1 MEDLVSSGQMQFFA
15 GSSNDWSRAWKSF
28 NQMTNTIF
36 EPTLNLPWTMAR
48 TPLFRTFHNFSVSVH
63 QYAIKFPFLNKGPFR
78 NKATRFVESKHQVV
92 PSSIRRVIPD
102 KAYSPP
108 ISFWRYKL
116 NQERA
121 GLKYHLHEG
130 SWTHPNRRSGF
141 SCGKRTIGNYNPDFR
156 NQSFSLGVLS

>member
-1 MEDLVSSGQMQFFA
+1 MQFFA
-15 GSSNDWSRAWKSF
+15 GSSSQNGWSRAWKSF
-28 NQMTNTIF
+28 TYWSNDKQMPSLNQLWTCL
-36 EPTLNLPWTMAR
+36 EPWLG
-48 TPLFRTFHNFSVSVH
+48 TPLFRTFRDFSVDVY
-63 QYAIKFPFLNKGPFR
+63 QYAIKFPFSNKRPFR

-92 PSSIRRVIPD
+92 PCSIRRVIPD

-121 GLKYHLHEG
+121 RLKYHLHEG